1 MAPVVRNA
9 VADKRKELSDKIDL
23 LKEQMRPVSDDLLR
37 RTSEIDGVQ
46 SDIAALDTWLASNP

>member
-23 LKEQMRPVSDDLLR
+23 LKEQMKPVSDDLLR
-37 RTSEIDGVQ
+37 RTSEIDAVQ
-46 SDIAALDTWLASNP
+46 TDIAALDAWLFANR

>member
-23 LKEQMRPVSDDLLR
+23 LKEQMKPVSDDLLR

>member
-23 LKEQMRPVSDDLLR
+23 LKEQMKPVSDDLLR
-37 RTSEIDGVQ
+37 RTSEIDAVQ
-46 SDIAALDTWLASNP
+46 TDIAALDAWLFANL